1 MEWIVKVQARQ
12 DEFIRI
18 IHDLGEHFYAE
29 DIVQEFYIKLMKYG
43 KEEKVFKD
51 GEPNMGYLY
60 TILKNLFLNY
70 QQEKQKV
77 RKIDI
82 EDNPIAVE
90 YDYYQPNDSDYLEAA
105 IIKEMNTW
113 QYFDN
118 GVFRVYTGIQDKHR
132 EDAISIRAIAEGS
145 NISTKTIFYT
155 LKRCKAKIREK
166 LKDEYQYFVNQK
178 NKK

>member
-43 KEEKVFKD
+43 KEEKVLKD
-51 GEPNMGYLY
+51 GKPNMGYLY

-82 EDNPIAVE
+82 DDNPIAVE
-90 YDYYQPNDSDYLEAA
+90 YDYYQPNDSEKLEAA

-132 EDAISIRAIAEGS
+132 EDAISMRAIAEGS

-166 LKDEYQYFVNQK
+166 LKDEYRYFVKQK

>member
-12 DEFIRI
+12 DDFIQI

-43 KEEKVFKD
+43 KEEKVLKD

-82 EDNPIAVE
+82 DDNPIAVE
-90 YDYYQPNDSDYLEAA
+90 YDYYQPNDSEKLEAA

-132 EDAISIRAIAEGS
+132 EDAISMRAIAEGS
-145 NISTKTIFYT
+145 KISTKTIFYT

-166 LKDEYQYFVNQK
+166 LQDEYRYFVKQK